1 MATSHQAMQAA
12 VCFRE
17 LLGKVFNDLLEQV
30 PDPAPSLRLDSVKTS
45 LRSISL
51 LYRKGLCRPSQSERS
66 NWNDAA
72 KRCAYF
78 FLYFTHHCYLVYVS
92 LQQVR
97 PVSWKNK
104 SMMKVCS
111 IGGGPGSDLVGVTKF
126 LRDANRFP
134 SSLLQCLVLDLFPN
148 WKLTWDAIYPNLPD
162 DFHVTYKRC
171 DLVRD
176 TILPSDVLS
185 FIRDVD
191 LLTLV
196 KSYSAVS
203 AFFRTAP
210 YRRELLRSILD
221 ELKHGCLVL
230 FIDNEYEDDDF
241 EEVFASSS
249 DAFELVADF
258 SGKASSPHG
267 GYYGLISYYC
277 SLFDYK
283 PMRSCNVIIKVF
295 RKNYSATR
303 CCPERSC
310 AKMKKLFDPDT
321 FDASDR
327 RSTYFNTLLRSPPP
341 YVRMESHQANPR
353 PKVRRAAL
361 QEDDPPYQPLNR
373 PTTGQA
379 ILLVAGIVVF
389 GFFSYVLR
397 QFR

>member
-1 MATSHQAMQAA
+1 MATSYQAMQAA

-17 LLGKVFNDLLEQV
+17 LLRKVFDDLLEQV

-51 LYRKGLCRPSQSERS
+51 LYRMGLCRPSKSERS

-72 KRCAYF
+72 NRCAYF

-92 LQQVR
+92 LQQVQ
-97 PVSWKNK
+97 PISWQNK
-104 SMMKVCS
+104 STMKVCS

-134 SSLLQCLVLDLFPN
+134 SSLLECLVLDLFPN
-148 WKLTWDAIYPNLPD
+148 WKLTWDDIYQNLPD
-162 DFHVTYKRC
+162 DFQVTYKRC

-176 TILPSDVLS
+176 TRLPSDVIS

-210 YRRELLRSILD
+210 YQRELLRSILD

-241 EEVFASSS
+241 EVFASSS
-249 DAFELVADF
+249 GAFDLVADF

-267 GYYGLISYYC
+267 GYYGLIPYYC
-277 SLFDYK
+277 SLLDYK

-303 CCPERSC
+303 CCPDRSC
-310 AKMKKLFDPDT
+310 AIMKKLFDPDSS
-321 FDASDR
+321 DASDR
-327 RSTYFNTLLRSPPP
+327 LSTYFTPSLRSPPP
-341 YVRMESHQANPR
+341 RVRMESHRANPR

-361 QEDDPPYQPLNR
+361 QADDPPDQPLNR

-379 ILLVAGIVVF
+379 ILLVAGIGFLVF
-389 GFFSYVLR
+389 LSYVSR